1 VCANIAEL
9 RPLKIKFVPQEYE
22 KLRIGLKFL
31 TFVIVLKRLNKY
43 AMVVQGLRDYVD
55 STRAQGKTCQR
66 CANLISSYPEICV
79 TVLKVA
85 SIMIFVFPL

>member
-1 VCANIAEL
+1 
-9 RPLKIKFVPQEYE
+9 
-22 KLRIGLKFL
+22 
-31 TFVIVLKRLNKY
+31 
-43 AMVVQGLRDYVD
+43 MVVQGLRDYVD